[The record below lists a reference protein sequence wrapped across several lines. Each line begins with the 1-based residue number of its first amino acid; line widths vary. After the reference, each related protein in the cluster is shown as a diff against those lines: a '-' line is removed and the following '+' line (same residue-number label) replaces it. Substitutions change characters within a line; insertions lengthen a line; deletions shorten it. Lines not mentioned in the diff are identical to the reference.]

1 MNCHG
6 CGVELDPSQEE
17 VNTTIDQI
25 LETSLKAEKKGSVP
39 ALWPF
44 QGGALLASQGRP
56 IWFAVGLFAR

>member
-6 CGVELDPSQEE
+6 CGVELDPAQEQ

-25 LETSLKAEKKGSVP
+25 LETSLNDAEKKGGVS

-44 QGGALLASQGRP
+44 QGGALLASQGR
-56 IWFAVGLFAR
+56 L